1 MAVQTKRQNRIMGEY
16 SIAKSYK
23 GILRIAHI
31 VDLIQGVND
40 QFLNPAY
47 YGSPKFRLD
56 ISGKSNSSKQT
67 GVQSAIHALKGQS
80 QVGISR
86 YDFPEDEL
94 KNRRVPMT
102 DSMGNYLNWNVGHD
116 GVTIGSN
123 DSIAGTSQQYQVF
136 YQNSHK
142 NHPIYQEK
150 FFPVYKTNT
159 IIVGKINKQHRSDNK
174 SNINKGRLQLQQG
187 ELPAKLI
194 IQNLYTKSYYEQDQ
208 IGYTSTGKQV
218 KLRRY
223 KNAINE
229 NPSQEQ
235 IDNPDKRNTFKKI
248 RTIYND
254 TKETVQQYD
263 VLMYQQNDW
272 DCYNFNAA
280 QQTGNNKDKKWHI
293 ERIGKYDNSTEYNK
307 KFNNYEKGD
316 LLDCNVDFVN
326 IKKYLISKIE
336 KFLNG
341 NITQVPS
348 GTIIWQYASLEKWRA
363 YNDPGYEK
371 ASSFY
376 QGNRP
381 ALQVRSQGDLTMP
394 FYNTLV
400 QGVCKKYNRL
410 RKRAITGN
418 SEQEKQDNQTTAMSI
433 IDQDNFLSEIIPLYK
448 RDYLLC
454 DGSKYRLPFYPKFMS
469 NNLAKHRQS
478 FNRLFELFFNIG
490 YKYTERKQMYNRPSV
505 KMFNNIIYDN
515 DGKVILGE
523 TEKDQNGND
532 KVTPIF
538 LPVNSGGQFI
548 IPRHR
553 YNKIKSS
560 NTPQNISINDFA
572 ILQDVSITVSDFDNL
587 NDLDNCSWGNQG
599 AIHFK
604 NNPNSRIYHECQD
617 IQVLFGQDL
626 ATMLAIDAIY
636 EFFKHTPQNNR
647 ASYEDI
653 MNHLKSLAIPQKY
666 IFNSF
671 IGHEKG
677 IKVPYIT
684 KNIQGQDETYHINI
698 GKQVNSY
705 NSQILF
711 YDNHDQIV
719 RQVKVWQL
727 PMIQFFALLLD
738 SQHKS
743 DEFLLQYLYSFYCYD
758 FCVPSMTPNDGS
770 SSFIGSGGYVQNDND
785 RIKVKKIIEW
795 QSKYTHSTIPHRHAV
810 FAGKSILDDLNQ
822 FKYSAIPTHYGMGQI
837 DLQSPVN
844 IAGWYG
850 GEIHPFNKYNKKG
863 YKLKY
868 INDQNDNYI
877 INQHH
882 STLDTVNINGM
893 KVNILTNS
901 GKNLNVAGL
910 TEKGKNQGGRN
921 YSWATGGH
929 RKLTG
934 DSLHVLTDKNKNR
947 KSKQSGSSLSSIKNN
962 QSQPNISFLGDIKL
976 TQDNEYSNTKF
987 LGDATKMSVQ
997 NTSDREQYYQINKH
1011 TWYGLSPYQD
1021 ARFDTSQPNRGLS
1034 SKPIYISTVAKIRY
1048 QKTNQN
1054 KYGYC
1059 NGTEHNGQYGF
1070 FSPEHITMLPLIKI

>member
-1 MAVQTKRQNRIMGEY
+1 MGEY

-56 ISGKSNSSKQT
+56 ISGKSNPSKQT

-123 DSIAGTSQQYQVF
+123 DLIAGTSQQYQVF

-208 IGYTSTGKQV
+208 IGYTSTGEQV

-272 DCYNFNAA
+272 DCYNFNAV
-280 QQTGNNKDKKWHI
+280 QNTGSNEDKKWHI

-307 KFNNYEKGD
+307 NFNDYEKGD

-326 IKKYLISKIE
+326 IKKYLINKIE

-418 SEQEKQDNQTTAMSI
+418 STQEKQDNQTSSMSI
-433 IDQDNFLSEIIPLYK
+433 VDQDNFLSEIIPIYK

-469 NNLAKHRQS
+469 NNMARHRQS

-505 KMFNNIIYDN
+505 KMFNSVIYDN

-560 NTPQNISINDFA
+560 NIPQNISINDFA
-572 ILQDVSITVSDFDNL
+572 ILQDVSIMVSDFDNL
-587 NDLDNCSWGNQG
+587 NDLDNWTWGNQG

-604 NNPNSRIYHECQD
+604 NNPNNRIYHECQD

-636 EFFKHTPQNNR
+636 EYFKRTPQNNR

-671 IGHEKG
+671 IGHEEG

-758 FCVPSMTPNDGS
+758 FCVPSMTPEDGS

-785 RIKVKKIIEW
+785 RTKVKKIIEW

-868 INDQNDNYI
+868 IDDQKDNYI

-910 TEKGKNQGGRN
+910 TDEGIKQGGRN
-921 YSWATGGH
+921 YSWATGGY
-929 RKLTG
+929 RKLSG
-934 DSLHVLTDKNKNR
+934 DSLHLLTDKNKNR
-947 KSKQSGSSLSSIKNN
+947 KNPQVKSSLYQTIKGD
-962 QSQPNISFLGDIKL
+962 QSQPKIQWLGDIEL
-976 TQDNEYSNTKF
+976 TQDNDYSNTKF

-997 NTSDREQYYQINKH
+997 NTSDREQYYQINRH